1 MTKFTGTLWASVLF
15 AILSFSF
22 SSCQKESG
30 NVFTITTADYDAGK
44 TYMGDNHVV
53 YWHDGDELCI
63 NGGVYAVSV
72 DASQNNRA
80 TIAADGITPYGDS
93 YYAAYPAGLSQIAN
107 DGTVT
112 ITLPGEVAY
121 QCDGTVQRVENVM
134 AAHSTGN
141 SLQMHNLCTMLRLQ
155 VKTDISGTK
164 LCAIEVS
171 ADQDLAGQFSAVPS
185 GDGWSVTTT
194 NSGNQTRRTL
204 IFPTPIELAT
214 STQYFYL
221 PVMPQASVTNFTLRY
236 FIEDINHNVHSIA
249 RTRTTATNFTQ
260 GHMYGFDEVC
270 LSSTTTPNG
279 YTMTTYNGTQELPYH
294 VFTAECW
301 DYVAP
306 TATTGKYIKLAN
318 DITVTSTTETF
329 SANLDGQGHTI
340 TLDGNA
346 TSLFKTMAA
355 NSTVANLTIANKE
368 TTTTLPADME
378 NSAYNYCFG
387 FLAYSA
393 AENTVISNCTSLC
406 NLNVDNNQAARN
418 IGGICGQSK
427 GTITNCTNK
436 GSIRAKTNQ
445 LAGIVAAFNSATT
458 LSGCI
463 NEGAIEHC
471 GTITDVNLSCGG
483 IIAKVGNSNAT
494 VNNCRNSG
502 SITISGT
509 GATGSGTNNYV
520 GGLIGTAHCNIT
532 NCHNSGEITCKV
544 ADKTK
549 YIGGIIGLNS
559 TTANPPEKTM
569 LNCSNTGN
577 INNPNSS
584 NNFKAAGLAGK
595 INKMNIVNSF
605 AYCNISSWKAA
616 GIVFEAD
623 LFSDISITNCYY
635 FGTMTVTSTSNTTKA
650 AIVNTKSNNY
660 TIDATRCFYPS
671 GLSVVN
677 CTTDNCSALSN
688 QFTLQDGRSLV
699 DALNEG
705 KPADGFNWIQGS
717 NMVKL
722 SIPEQ

>member
-355 NSTVANLTIANKE
+355 NSTVANLTIEKSGI
-368 TTTTLPADME
+368 TTTVDHYSTE
-378 NSAYNYCFG
+378 NDEMFG
-387 FLAYSA
+387 FLTCYAD
-393 AENTVISNCTSLC
+393 ENTTISNCTTNC
-406 NLNVDNNQAARN
+406 NLDLSTNTTIKSIA
-418 IGGICGQSK
+418 GICAVSK
-427 GTITNCTNK
+427 GAIINCTNK
-436 GSIRAKTNQ
+436 GDIKAKTND
-445 LAGIVAAFNSATT
+445 LAGIVARFNGTT
-458 LSGCI
+458 LSECS
-463 NEGAIEHC
+463 NEGNIEHC
-471 GTITDVNLSCGG
+471 GTVTNTTLFFGG
-483 IIAKVGNSNAT
+483 LVASVGNSDAII
-494 VNNCRNSG
+494 VNCRNSG
-502 SITISGT
+502 AVTISGT
-509 GATGSGTNNYV
+509 GSTSSGGENYV
-520 GGLIGTAHCNIT
+520 GGLIGTASCDIT
-532 NCHNSGEITCKV
+532 NCHNSGDIICAVT
-544 ADKTK
+544 ASNFK
-549 YIGGIIGLNS
+549 YIGGIIGFNS
-559 TTANPPEKTM
+559 TDNQTSTKKM
-569 LNCSNTGN
+569 LNCSNIGN
-577 INNPNSS
+577 IKNPNSS
-584 NNFKAAGLAGK
+584 NNFRAAGLVGK
-595 INKMNIVNSF
+595 LQRMNIFNSF
-605 AYCNISSWKAA
+605 AYCDINSWRAS
-616 GIVFEAD
+616 GLIFMIN
-623 LFSDISITNCYY
+623 LYSDISITNCYY
-635 FGTMTVTSTSNTTKA
+635 YGTMTVTSTNDKA
-650 AIVNTKSNNY
+650 KTAIVNEKQNSNS
-660 TIDATRCFYPS
+660 TATAKRCYYPS
-671 GLSVVN
+671 DLSVVN
-677 CTTDNCSALSN
+677 CTTDNCSALSD
-688 QFTLQDGRSLV
+688 QFTLQGGGSLV
-699 DALNEG
+699 DALNASG
-705 KPADGFNWIQGS
+705 KPDNSFNWIQGS
-717 NMVKL
+717 DMVKL

>member
-15 AILSFSF
+15 AILSLSF

-44 TYMGDNHVV
+44 AYMGDNHVV
-53 YWHDGDELCI
+53 YWHDGDELRI

-72 DASQNNRA
+72 DASQNSRA
-80 TIAADGITPYGDS
+80 TIAADGIMPYGDS

-107 DGTVT
+107 NGTVT

-194 NSGNQTRRTL
+194 NSGNMKTRTL
-204 IFPTPIELAT
+204 IFPTPIELTAN
-214 STQYFYL
+214 TQYFYL

-270 LSSTTTPNG
+270 LSSTTAPNG

-301 DYVAP
+301 DYVVP

-355 NSTVANLTIANKE
+355 NSTVANLTIEKSGTV
-368 TTTTLPADME
+368 TTIPTDVE
-378 NSAYNYCFG
+378 SYNNCFG
-387 FLAYSA
+387 FLAYTA

-406 NLNVDNNQAARN
+406 SLNVENNNYAKI

-427 GTITNCTNK
+427 GSVENCTNN
-436 GSIRAKTNQ
+436 G
-445 LAGIVAAFNSATT
+445 T
-458 LSGCI
+458 LSANANRLGGITGIFAGTNMLNCTNNGTI
-463 NEGAIEHC
+463 ESRGAITNTEC
-471 GTITDVNLSCGG
+471 YCGG
-483 IIAKVGNSNAT
+483 ISAEVNSTTAQVT
-494 VNNCRNSG
+494 GCVNNAQLILSNSG
-502 SITISGT
+502 ASANGIYI
-509 GATGSGTNNYV
+509 
-520 GGLIGTAHCNIT
+520 GGIFGCAKSNIN
-532 NCHNSGEITCKV
+532 NCHNSGTLTCSE
-544 ADKTK
+544 TTNIQK
-549 YIGGIIGLNS
+549 YIGGILGFNISSKDYL
-559 TTANPPEKTM
+559 AVTM
-569 LNCSNTGN
+569 LNCSNTGDIN
-577 INNPNSS
+577 HSTQINNYR
-584 NNFKAAGLAGK
+584 AAGLVGK
-595 INKMNIVNSF
+595 VQRMNIDNSF

-616 GIVFEAD
+616 GIVSVTD

-635 FGTMTVTSTSNTTKA
+635 YGTMTVTSTNNNAKG
-650 AIVNTKSNNY
+650 AIVNEKELNTHTAS
-660 TIDATRCFYPS
+660 ATRCYYPS

-677 CTTDNCSALSN
+677 CTTDNCNALSD
-688 QFTLQDGRSLV
+688 QFTLQGGGSLV
-699 DALNEG
+699 NALNASG
-705 KPADGFNWIQGS
+705 KPVDSFNWIQGS
-717 NMVKL
+717 DMVKL

>member
-1 MTKFTGTLWASVLF
+1 MTKFTRTLWASVLF

-22 SSCQKESG
+22 SSCQKESS

-44 TYMGDNHVV
+44 AYMGNNHVV

-107 DGTVT
+107 NGTVT

-141 SLQMHNLCTMLRLQ
+141 SLQMHNLCTMLRLP

-185 GDGWSVTTT
+185 DNGWSVTTT

-214 STQYFYL
+214 NTQYFYL

-270 LSSTTTPNG
+270 LSSTTAPNG

-301 DYVAP
+301 DYVNGS
-306 TATTGKYIKLAN
+306 ATSGQYIKLAN
-318 DITVTSTTETF
+318 DITVTSTTATF

-355 NSTVANLTIANKE
+355 NSTVANLTIAN
-368 TTTTLPADME
+368 TTTATTLSTDIN
-378 NSAYNYCFG
+378 NSFG
-387 FLAYSA
+387 FLTHA
-393 AENTVISNCTSLC
+393 ALSGTIISNCTSLC
-406 NLNVDNNQAARN
+406 NLNMEENRDAVDVVQNA
-418 IGGICGQSK
+418 GGICGNSK
-427 GTITNCTNK
+427 GVIRNCINK
-436 GSIRAKTNQ
+436 GSLKAKVDA
-445 LAGIVAAFNSATT
+445 LGGIVATFNGTE
-458 LSGCI
+458 LSNCS
-463 NEGAIEHC
+463 NEGIIECYGAVHSV
-471 GTITDVNLSCGG
+471 DFNCGG
-483 IIAKVGNSNAT
+483 IAAILSN
-494 VNNCRNSG
+494 NNCTTTNCINSG
-502 SITISGT
+502 SITISNE
-509 GATGSGTNNYV
+509 GAANGRTCHL
-520 GGLIGTAHCNIT
+520 GGLFGQAACDISNCNNRGDLTCAIT
-532 NCHNSGEITCKV
+532 TTIH
-544 ADKTK
+544 K
-549 YIGGIIGLNS
+549 YIGGIIGFHTYNNNTL
-559 TTANPPEKTM
+559 PKTM
-569 LNCSNTGN
+569 INCSNIGN
-577 INNPNSS
+577 IINPNSS
-584 NNFKAAGLAGK
+584 TNFKAAGLVGK
-595 INKMNIVNSF
+595 LRKLDILNSF
-605 AYCNISSWKAA
+605 AFCNISSWRAA
-616 GIVFEAD
+616 GIVFEAE
-623 LFSDISITNCYY
+623 LFSNISITNCYY
-635 FGTMTVTSTSNTTKA
+635 FGTMTVTSTSSTTKA

-660 TIDATRCFYPS
+660 TINATRCFYPS
-671 GLSVVN
+671 DLSVVN
-677 CTTDNCSALSN
+677 CTTDNCSALSD
-688 QFTLQDGRSLV
+688 QFTLQGGGSLV
-699 DALNEG
+699 DALNAPV
-705 KPADGFNWIQGS
+705 KPDNSFNWIQGS
-717 NMVKL
+717 DMVKL